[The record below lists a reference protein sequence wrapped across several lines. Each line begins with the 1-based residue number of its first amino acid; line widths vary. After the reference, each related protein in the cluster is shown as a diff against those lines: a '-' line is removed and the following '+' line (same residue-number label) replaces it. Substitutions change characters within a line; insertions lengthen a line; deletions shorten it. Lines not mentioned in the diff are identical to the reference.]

1 MAEFIS
7 LYSGSSGNSSVVR
20 CGAQYLIVDMGKG
33 VRTTTAALKSL
44 GLAVSDCA
52 GILVTHEHSDHN
64 QVSRV
69 HLKPDGKVLRAAN
82 LIDGASYGGCL
93 VKDVLVKATAAYNKN
108 HPKSECVGF
117 LISTGGK
124 KLYFACDTSETE
136 EMRKLRAE
144 QIDYAFLPIDGI
156 YNMNAIE
163 AARCAEIIGPK
174 CNVPVHMKPGALF
187 SQEMAES
194 FHAENRLILRPG
206 QTITW

>member
-1 MAEFIS
+1 MTEL
-7 LYSGSSGNSSVVR
+7 LYQGHGSYRLTSEHGAVVYIDPFA
-20 CGAQYLIVDMGKG
+20 GEGYDKPADLV
-33 VRTTTAALKSL
+33 L
-44 GLAVSDCA
+44 VS
-52 GILVTHEHSDHN
+52 HEHSDHN

-117 LISTGGK
+117 LLSTGGK
-124 KLYFACDTSETE
+124 KLYCACDTSETE
-136 EMRKLRAE
+136 EMKKLRAE

-163 AARCAEIIGPK
+163 AARCAEIIGAK

>member
-1 MAEFIS
+1 MTEL
-7 LYSGSSGNSSVVR
+7 LYQGHGSYRLTSEHGAVVYIDPFA
-20 CGAQYLIVDMGKG
+20 GEGYDKPADLV
-33 VRTTTAALKSL
+33 L
-44 GLAVSDCA
+44 VS
-52 GILVTHEHSDHN
+52 HEHSDHN

-69 HLKPDGKVLRAAN
+69 HLKPDSKVLRAAN

-117 LISTGGK
+117 LLSTGGK

-136 EMRKLRAE
+136 EMKKLRAE

-163 AARCAEIIGPK
+163 AARCAEIIGAK

-187 SQEMAES
+187 SREMAES

>member
-1 MAEFIS
+1 MTEL
-7 LYSGSSGNSSVVR
+7 LYQGHGSYRLTSEHGAVVYIDPFA
-20 CGAQYLIVDMGKG
+20 GEGYDKPADLV
-33 VRTTTAALKSL
+33 L
-44 GLAVSDCA
+44 VS
-52 GILVTHEHSDHN
+52 HEHSDHN

-93 VKDVLVKATAAYNKN
+93 AKDVLVKN

-136 EMRKLRAE
+136 EMKKLRAE

-163 AARCAEIIGPK
+163 AARCAEIIGAK

>member
-1 MAEFIS
+1 M
-7 LYSGSSGNSSVVR
+7 L
-20 CGAQYLIVDMGKG
+20 
-33 VRTTTAALKSL
+33 
-44 GLAVSDCA
+44 VS
-52 GILVTHEHSDHN
+52 HEHSDHN

-93 VKDVLVKATAAYNKN
+93 VKDVLVKATAAYNNN
-108 HPKSECVGF
+108 HPKSKCDGF

-136 EMRKLRAE
+136 EMKKLRAE

-163 AARCAEIIGPK
+163 AARCAEIIGAK
-174 CNVPVHMKPGALF
+174 CNIPVHMKPGALF
-187 SQEMAES
+187 SQEMAERC
-194 FHAENRLILRPG
+194 HAENRLILRPG

>member
-136 EMRKLRAE
+136 EMKKLRAE

-163 AARCAEIIGPK
+163 AARCAEIIGAK

-194 FHAENRLILRPG
+194 FHAVNRLILRPG

>member
-1 MAEFIS
+1 MTEL
-7 LYSGSSGNSSVVR
+7 LYQGHGSYRLTSEHGAVVYIDPFA
-20 CGAQYLIVDMGKG
+20 GEGYDKPADLV
-33 VRTTTAALKSL
+33 L
-44 GLAVSDCA
+44 VS
-52 GILVTHEHSDHN
+52 HEHSDHN

-124 KLYFACDTSETE
+124 KLY
-136 EMRKLRAE
+136 
-144 QIDYAFLPIDGI
+144 YAFLPIDGI

-163 AARCAEIIGPK
+163 AARCAEIIGAK
-174 CNVPVHMKPGALF
+174 CNIPVHMKPGALF

>member
-1 MAEFIS
+1 M
-7 LYSGSSGNSSVVR
+7 L
-20 CGAQYLIVDMGKG
+20 
-33 VRTTTAALKSL
+33 
-44 GLAVSDCA
+44 VS
-52 GILVTHEHSDHN
+52 HEHSDHN

-117 LISTGGK
+117 LLSTGGK

-136 EMRKLRAE
+136 EMKKLRAE

-163 AARCAEIIGPK
+163 AARCAEIIGAK